1 MANISEVSTYTPNVY
16 RIATTDPVLGGGDT
30 DIANKQ
36 AKALADRTLYL
47 KNRLD
52 DTGIQLSRSY
62 AGNMN
67 SLLNSGFYFIASG
80 ATNKPSGVT
89 TGFCT
94 VVNDSS
100 TATLVQTLVDAATNT
115 VWFRRITSGP
125 TYNAW
130 VKLRT
135 EDTATATPVGFEAG
149 WSENPSYPISLYRD
163 GKICVAQGRMTGGTS
178 GSNGTSFGASY
189 APSEDQ
195 EFAVPGGV
203 LRIQAGTA
211 NIRFTGT
218 EPVGGVSLAVTWRIP

>member
-1 MANISEVSTYTPNVY
+1 MANISETSVFTANVY

-47 KNRLD
+47 KNRMD
-52 DTGIQLSRSY
+52 DSGIQLSKSY

-67 SLLNSGFYFIASG
+67 SLTNSGFYFIASG

-89 TGFCT
+89 TGFCE
-94 VVNDSS
+94 VINDSS
-100 TATLVQTLVDAATNT
+100 TATCVQILVDAVSNT
-115 VWFRRITSGP
+115 IWLRRITSGP

-135 EDTATATPVGFEAG
+135 EDTITATPVGY
-149 WSENPSYPISLYRD
+149 ENSWAEVSGYPISLYRD
-163 GKICVAQGRMTGGTS
+163 GKICVCQGRMSGGTS
-178 GSNGTSFGASY
+178 GLDGTSFGGSY
-189 APSEDQ
+189 APSQ
-195 EFAVPGGV
+195 TLNFAVPGGTLTV
-203 LRIQAGTA
+203 YATTG

-218 EPVGGVSLAVTWRIP
+218 APVGGVDLAVTWRIP